1 MDKSRKKSAVLFAGM
16 FVVLGLWRMLSV
28 HCRAAEKN
36 NDGNSG
42 SGGMYATGQSEY
54 KDNKQEISDESYK
67 EAGQEAVINNEPEKM
82 IPQKYII
89 KDIGDG
95 IAIYKCFSDADKEV
109 QKFFDYALINTDNLP
124 HDKKELLKTGIELY
138 GEDELYEFLQ
148 AYSS

>member
-1 MDKSRKKSAVLFAGM
+1 MVIAVIMVLVIILASTGIKK
-16 FVVLGLWRMLSV
+16 
-28 HCRAAEKN
+28 EKN

-42 SGGMYATGQSEY
+42 SGGMYATGQSEH

-67 EAGQEAVINNEPEKM
+67 EAG
-82 IPQKYII
+82 QKYII

-124 HDKKELLKTGIELY
+124 RDKKELLKTGIELY